1 MSWKKTKKQRSLLPL
16 RYNQIMDLLAIWS
29 KAWPILLAIFFF
41 GIIIFV
47 HELGHF
53 LFAKLFK
60 VKVNEFSM
68 GMGPK
73 LFGFGKKETKYSV
86 RLFPIGGYV
95 SMEGEDEDSED
106 DRAFGKKKVWQRF
119 IIVAAGAVMNLILGF
134 IVATILMSMQNLIG
148 TTTIAGFDK
157 DSVLKDTF
165 KPGDRIVEINDKR
178 AYSHYDLSFLM
189 SRDDDGVFDFVIE
202 REGEKKELKN
212 VKFRTTENE
221 EAPQKISI
229 VFDFIIYGEKPG
241 VLNSVKYGFLTT
253 LSLGRMVWLSLFD
266 LVTGQYGLSDLS
278 GPIGT
283 MDFIASAAQEAKADL
298 SPVLMIMAL
307 ITVNI
312 GLFNLLPI
320 PALDG
325 GRLFFMLIEIIIR
338 RPINPK
344 YERWI
349 HAAGM
354 ILLLLFMAVI
364 SFNDIWKLIKG

>member
-29 KAWPILLAIFFF
+29 KAWPILLAILFF

-53 LFAKLFK
+53 IFAKLFK

-73 LFGFGKKETKYSV
+73 LFSFGKKETKYSL

-157 DSVLKDTF
+157 DSFLKDTF

-229 VFDFIIYGEKPG
+229 VFDFVIYGEKPG
-241 VLNSVKYGFLTT
+241 VLNSIKYGFLTT

-364 SFNDIWKLIKG
+364 SFSDIWKLIKG

>member
-1 MSWKKTKKQRSLLPL
+1 MNLLA
-16 RYNQIMDLLAIWS
+16 MDLAALWS
-29 KAWPILLAIFFF
+29 KAWPILLAILFF
-41 GIIIFV
+41 GIIIFI

-73 LFGFGKKETKYSV
+73 LFSFGKKETKYSL

-95 SMEGEDEDSED
+95 SMEGEDEESDD

-119 IIVAAGAVMNLILGF
+119 IIVAAGATMNLILGF
-134 IVATILMSMQNLIG
+134 LVVTILMATQNLIG
-148 TTTIAGFDK
+148 TTTIAGFDE
-157 DSVLKDTF
+157 DSVLKETF
-165 KPGDRIVEINDKR
+165 RPGDRIVEINGKK
-178 AYSHYDLSFLM
+178 ALSHYDLSFLM
-189 SRDDDGVFDFVIE
+189 TRDEDGVLDFVVE
-202 REGEKKELKN
+202 RDGEKKELKN
-212 VKFRTTENE
+212 VKFQTVPNE
-221 EAPQKISI
+221 DAPDKVSI
-229 VFDFIIYGEKPG
+229 VFDFIILGEEPG
-241 VLNSVKYGFLTT
+241 FLNTLKYGFLTT

-266 LVTGQYGLSDLS
+266 LITGQYGLSDLS

-283 MDFIASAAQEAKADL
+283 MDFIASAAQQAAKTDL
-298 SPVLMIMAL
+298 TPLFMIMAL

-325 GRLFFMLIEIIIR
+325 GRLFFMLIEMIIR

-344 YERWI
+344 YERYI

-364 SFNDIWKLIKG
+364 SFSDIWKLIKG

>member
-1 MSWKKTKKQRSLLPL
+1 
-16 RYNQIMDLLAIWS
+16 MDLLAIWS
-29 KAWPILLAIFFF
+29 KAWPILLAILFF

-53 LFAKLFK
+53 IFAKLFK

-73 LFGFGKKETKYSV
+73 LFSFGKKETKYSL

-241 VLNSVKYGFLTT
+241 VLNSIKYGFLTT

-364 SFNDIWKLIKG
+364 SFNDIWKLIKS